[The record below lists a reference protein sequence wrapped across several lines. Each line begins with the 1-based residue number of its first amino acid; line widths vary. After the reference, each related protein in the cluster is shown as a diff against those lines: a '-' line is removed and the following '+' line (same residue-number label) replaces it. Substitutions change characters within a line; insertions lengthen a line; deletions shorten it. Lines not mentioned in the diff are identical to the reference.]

1 MRQEYNILQVEDDEN
16 TKYDK
21 KKARA
26 IRLLQSIP
34 LDEGPIEI
42 SYSGGKDS
50 DVILELAKIAGIPYR
65 AIYKCTTIDPP
76 GTIKHVKCKG
86 VEILPPKMKFFEVVE
101 MSGCPTRRARTCCSH
116 LKEYKVLDRAVLG
129 IRRSESTKRAKRYSE
144 PEICRVYSKNERVK
158 LYLPILD
165 WTNSD
170 VERFVKERG
179 IACHPLY
186 YDEQG
191 NFNVEKRL
199 GCLGCPLQSDNG
211 VKDYLKYPKLLK
223 RLIKSVQKW
232 LDTHPNAK
240 SHQKFGN
247 AYNLVFHNLFCD
259 SYEDYKLKIKD
270 NLFNNDLDTK
280 KFLEDY
286 FKIDL

>member
-1 MRQEYNILQVEDDEN
+1 MRQECNILQVEDDEN

-34 LDEGPIEI
+34 TDEGPIEI

-50 DVILELAKIAGIPYR
+50 DVILELAKMAGIPYR

-101 MSGCPTRRARTCCSH
+101 MSGCPTRRARICCSH
-116 LKEYKVLDRAVLG
+116 LKEYNVLDRAVLG

-179 IACHPLY
+179 ITCHPLY

-232 LDTHPNAK
+232 LDAHPNVK

-259 SYEDYKLKIKD
+259 NYEDYKLKIKD